1 MKFIQI
7 TTDKAVNLE
16 SIDYIS
22 KDQDGFAVVH
32 VGIESFKSSFPY
44 LSLISLASME
54 REEPKTEVIT
64 GTQPS
69 MLSPQ
74 IFQQHEWR

>member
-44 LSLISLASME
+44 LSLISLANMDMQ
-54 REEPKTEVIT
+54 KTELIT
-64 GTQPS
+64 GTQPPR
-69 MLSPQ
+69 LSPQ
-74 IFQQHEWR
+74 TFQQYENR